1 MADLDSTIPLKRI
14 GTTAIVIND
23 GTTPAALTVSGIYEG
38 GIQFTINGRAVA
50 EARSQGR
57 YKSTPVLV
65 ETTDGVSSL
74 ELEGTLTSFK
84 GDSNLHLYELLTGTG
99 NGSAAL
105 TTADGDGQTFEIVI
119 TFIQAIQSGA
129 ATQTLTFAYCHLDTL
144 TITASTED
152 SVTFSASFTNYEN
165 NPTAA

>member
-23 GTTPAALTVSGIYEG
+23 GTPSTPLTVSGIYEG

-57 YKSTPVLV
+57 YKSTPVIV
-65 ETTDGVSSL
+65 ETTDGVSTI
-74 ELEGTLTSFK
+74 ELEGMLTSLK
-84 GDSNLHLYELLTGTG
+84 GDSNLHLYELLTRTG
-99 NGSAAL
+99 NGSAAVS
-105 TTADGDGQTFEIVI
+105 TADGDGMCFEIVI
-119 TFIQAIQSGA
+119 TFIQAVQSSP

-144 TITASTED
+144 NITASTED
-152 SVTFSASFTNYEN
+152 SVSFTASFTNYEN
-165 NPTAA
+165 VPTAA